1 MGVRNTIKQIRCRLS
16 MEYCYREMSR
26 SGHAL
31 MLFCEGKAGSLRCKI
46 CPRYFEGF
54 NVERYNHDIQA
65 QRVPDIRKVHGGL
78 SERMASHQIEP
89 IECPYCQKGVPLV
102 IGKTNDYGIAIQ
114 YPNRLNAYGYDVHGT
129 GSNGL
134 LVRINYCP
142 MCGRRLHSDSKH
154 KESDNLR

>member
-1 MGVRNTIKQIRCRLS
+1 MNVKNTIKQIRCRLS
-16 MEYCYREMSR
+16 RNYCYCEMSR

-31 MLFCEGKAGSLRCKI
+31 MLFCEGKGVDIGDNGMKCVPMRCTK

-54 NVERYNHDIQA
+54 SVERYKCDIQM
-65 QRVPDIRKVHGGL
+65 QRVPNIRKVDYGL
-78 SERMASHQIEP
+78 PEWITRHQTEP
-89 IECPYCQKGVPLV
+89 IECPYCQKGEPLV

-134 LVRINYCP
+134 IAHIKFCP
-142 MCGRRLHSDSKH
+142 MCGRKLV
-154 KESDNLR
+154 

>member
-1 MGVRNTIKQIRCRLS
+1 MSIKTKIKQIRCRLS

-31 MLFCEGKAGSLRCKI
+31 MLFCEGKGDKRCEK

-54 NVERYNHDIQA
+54 SVERYLRDMKA
-65 QRVPDIRKVHGGL
+65 RRVPNIRKVDDGL
-78 SERMASHQIEP
+78 PEWMTRHQTEP
-89 IECPYCQKGVPLV
+89 IDCPYCQKGEPLV

-134 LVRINYCP
+134 IAHIRFCP
-142 MCGRRLHSDSKH
+142 MCGRRL
-154 KESDNLR
+154 